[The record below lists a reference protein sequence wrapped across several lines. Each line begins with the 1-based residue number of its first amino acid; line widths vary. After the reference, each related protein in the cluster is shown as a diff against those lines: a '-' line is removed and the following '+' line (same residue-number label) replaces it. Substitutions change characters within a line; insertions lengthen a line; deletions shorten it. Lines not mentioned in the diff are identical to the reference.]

1 MVTAER
7 LSACEFFAPIEPSVV
22 PGLADY
28 FEVADYQAGAT
39 VFEEGAPGTDLY
51 VIERGSLE
59 VLKATISGEHLAL
72 AELRRG
78 QVVGEMA
85 VMDLRPR
92 SATVRAKTDATL
104 LTISRDKLLKMLQE
118 NPRAGAALLMRVGQ
132 LLSERLRLSS
142 VHLV

>member
-7 LSACEFFAPIEPSVV
+7 LSACEFFAQMEPAILSA
-22 PGLADY
+22 LAGY
-28 FEVADYQAGAT
+28 FEVADYQAGQT
-39 VFEEGAPGTDLY
+39 VFEEGAPGTHLY
-51 VIERGSLE
+51 IVERGSLE
-59 VLKATISGEHLAL
+59 VLKTTITGEHLVL

-78 QVVGEMA
+78 QVAGEMA

-92 SATVRAKTDATL
+92 SATVRAQTDVSL
-104 LTISRDKLLKMLQE
+104 LVISRDKLLEMLQQD
-118 NPRAGAALLMRVGQ
+118 PRAGAALLMRVGQ